1 MATRKNLR
9 LWSHFPAKPQKTKN
23 PAGAR
28 FCQWLAGGI
37 REAHCVTST
46 AKVYAIGGDRAIS
59 PTVYRVIEYE
69 TARLFCRQKHCSS
82 IQHLSILKLFAVSH
96 LGAACSTGAQKVL
109 AETGGAVSALTPG
122 RAHCFT
128 STTRLMTGSGKVNQ
142 PEVLLTLQEKR
153 MGGMEL
159 AVLVLK
165 LMVALLQLLDAVLKT
180 FR

>member
-1 MATRKNLR
+1 MRPPADFVEKN
-9 LWSHFPAKPQKTKN
+9 T
-23 PAGAR
+23 
-28 FCQWLAGGI
+28 
-37 REAHCVTST
+37 
-46 AKVYAIGGDRAIS
+46 
-59 PTVYRVIEYE
+59 
-69 TARLFCRQKHCSS
+69 CSS

-122 RAHCFT
+122 RAYCVT

-159 AVLVLK
+159 ALLVLK

>member
-1 MATRKNLR
+1 MFLRVVSAKHTVLRQPKKYTRSAAIVQFHPRFTALLSMRPPADFVEKN
-9 LWSHFPAKPQKTKN
+9 T
-23 PAGAR
+23 
-28 FCQWLAGGI
+28 
-37 REAHCVTST
+37 
-46 AKVYAIGGDRAIS
+46 
-59 PTVYRVIEYE
+59 
-69 TARLFCRQKHCSS
+69 CSS

-122 RAHCFT
+122 RAHCVT

-159 AVLVLK
+159 ALLVLK